1 MPPRSR
7 GSACARR
14 HRPRH
19 SRSSRQP
26 HLEEQLWAL
35 ARPRAAG
42 QPAGAL
48 AVPRRSLSRCQP
60 LREEAALLAAEGAA
74 AMLAAPAYG
83 LLSTWILLKK
93 LEHPGVA
100 GFSGLREHCQ
110 GEKGKASAQLGH
122 RGCRRTDG
130 RTERLPRTEAR
141 QHLWHT
147 AGAELRAPEPTALLQ
162 SASRLL
168 WQHLL
173 CAKRAT
179 GRQLPGG
186 TVAGAASGAPSEPG
200 SVFPLGSASFCTASP
215 SAPSERKRHSCTGSD
230 RSSAGGCF

>member
-1 MPPRSR
+1 MPKDGRADGEAPSASPCSPLGRRSQE
-7 GSACARR
+7 GS
-14 HRPRH
+14 H
-19 SRSSRQP
+19 SLLRCCFGPLGTWASCGAQVLREVRSGTGHGLQ
-26 HLEEQLWAL
+26 
-35 ARPRAAG
+35 RAAVG
-42 QPAGAL
+42 G
-48 AVPRRSLSRCQP
+48 RRS
-60 LREEAALLAAEGAA
+60 
-74 AMLAAPAYG
+74 PATG
-83 LLSTWILLKK
+83 
-93 LEHPGVA
+93 
-100 GFSGLREHCQ
+100 
-110 GEKGKASAQLGH
+110 
-122 RGCRRTDG
+122 
-130 RTERLPRTEAR
+130 TEAR

-215 SAPSERKRHSCTGSD
+215 SAPSARKRHSCTGSNH
-230 RSSAGGCF
+230 SSAGGCF

>member
-1 MPPRSR
+1 MPKD
-7 GSACARR
+7 G
-14 HRPRH
+14 
-19 SRSSRQP
+19 
-26 HLEEQLWAL
+26 
-35 ARPRAAG
+35 
-42 QPAGAL
+42 
-48 AVPRRSLSRCQP
+48 
-60 LREEAALLAAEGAA
+60 
-74 AMLAAPAYG
+74 
-83 LLSTWILLKK
+83 
-93 LEHPGVA
+93 
-100 GFSGLREHCQ
+100 
-110 GEKGKASAQLGH
+110 
-122 RGCRRTDG
+122 RTDG
-130 RTERLPRTEAR
+130 RMERLPLQVRAAPWAAGHRRGPTRCCGAALGPWGLGQAAGLRCCGRYAPVRVTGCNGLQAVGGRRSPATGTEAR

-215 SAPSERKRHSCTGSD
+215 SAPSARKRHSCTGSD